1 MSIIEIHF
9 PIGPNEI
16 DLDAK
21 RNIEKQQDPSLLM
34 MSEIERIQSA
44 LQKRNMTGYHVKDR
58 IEALTMA
65 MQMIPSQ
72 SIVGFGGSVTLEEV
86 GMLDALRRRKD
97 ITLLDRAKVQQPAD
111 QMALYRN
118 MFSCDVFLS
127 STNAITFK
135 GQLVNV
141 DGRGNRVAMMT
152 YGPKKVIIIAG
163 YNKITSDLDR
173 AMERLRTVACPL
185 NLKRVKELS
194 QKSALFS
201 DQDWSEEKIW
211 GQVSIIERQLDPDRI
226 HVILVDE
233 ALGF

>member
-1 MSIIEIHF
+1 
-9 PIGPNEI
+9 
-16 DLDAK
+16 
-21 RNIEKQQDPSLLM
+21 M

-44 LQKRNMTGYHVKDR
+44 LHKRNMTGYHVQDR
-58 IEALTMA
+58 IEARTTA
-65 MQMIPSQ
+65 MKMIPPQ
-72 SIVGFGGSVTLEEV
+72 STVGFGGSVTLEQV
-86 GMLDALRRRKD
+86 GLLAALRMRKD
-97 ITLLDRAKVQQPAD
+97 ITLLDRTKVHQPAD
-111 QMALYRN
+111 QMALYRK

-127 STNAITFK
+127 STNAITLK

-141 DGRGNRVAMMT
+141 DGRGNRVAMIT

-163 YNKITSDLDR
+163 HNKITSNLDK

-194 QKSALFS
+194 QNSALFS

-211 GQVSIIERQLDPDRI
+211 GQISIIERQLDPDRI

>member
-58 IEALTMA
+58 IEALIMA
-65 MQMIPSQ
+65 MQMIPPQ

-111 QMALYRN
+111 QMALYRT

-127 STNAITFK
+127 STNAITLK

-163 YNKITSDLDR
+163 YNKITSDLDK